1 MVHVLKQVMTDSRE
15 KIHTYELLCSL
26 FPEITFTR
34 EAMHIGDYATDHVLV
49 ERKSMADLY
58 ASIINKRLIS
68 QFERMSV
75 ITHQVHVLMIVGS
88 LKTFCNSMNFNKGV
102 PDVNIEMMRG
112 AIASTAC
119 RYSSHVLWFE
129 SEEESFYHMIK
140 FMDMVEEGKYEV
152 PAKRNPDVLMA
163 RYLKVTLIQ
172 WNDIKRLFPSM
183 HELQDACVDDLKQ
196 VYGIGPK
203 KAMNIK
209 AVLLG
214 DFV

>member
-1 MVHVLKQVMTDSRE
+1 MVHVLKQVITDSRE

-34 EAMHIGDYATDHVLV
+34 ETMSIGDYATDHVLV

-75 ITHQVHVLMIVGS
+75 INHQVHVLMIVGN

-119 RYSSHVLWFE
+119 RYGSHVIWFE
-129 SEEESFYHMIK
+129 NEDESFYHMIK
-140 FMDMVEEGKYEV
+140 FMDMVEEGKYEI

-163 RYLKVTLIQ
+163 RYLQVTLVQ
-172 WNDIKRLFPSM
+172 WNDIKRMFPSILDIQNADVK
-183 HELQDACVDDLKQ
+183 ELQQ
-196 VYGIGPK
+196 IYGIGPK
-203 KAMNIK
+203 KALNIK
-209 AVLLG
+209 TVLLG
-214 DFV
+214 DFI

>member
-1 MVHVLKQVMTDSRE
+1 MVHVLKTVTTDSRE
-15 KIHTYELLCSL
+15 KIHTYDLLCSL
-26 FPEITFTR
+26 FPDIEFSR

-102 PDVNIEMMRG
+102 PDVNISMMRG

-119 RYSSHVLWFE
+119 RYGSHVIWFE
-129 SEEESFYHMIK
+129 DESESFYHMIK

-163 RYLKVTLIQ
+163 RYLQVTLVQ
-172 WNDIKRLFPSM
+172 WNDIKRMFPSLL
-183 HELQDACVDDLKQ
+183 ELQDATIEDLKT

-214 DFV
+214 DFI